1 MLPKKWEEYN
11 NQILKKKFHVQNL
24 RKKKLLKKIGNIK
37 FKILNNKEEKIKIL
51 DEFFIQKNIRL
62 TAKGTKDI
70 LKQHDLNFYKEF
82 ERKNLKNLNTHLS
95 YLALN
100 NEIMSIHWRVIYK
113 KKILLLIV
121 VN

>member
-11 NQILKKKFHVQNL
+11 NQILKKNFHIQNL

-70 LKQHDLNFYKEF
+70 LKQHDLNFNKEF
-82 ERKNLKNLNTHLS
+82 ERKILK
-95 YLALN
+95 
-100 NEIMSIHWRVIYK
+100 I
-113 KKILLLIV
+113 
-121 VN
+121 